1 MTATRYSF
9 TLESWQDFATV
20 WDEETGRAAA
30 TLRRPYATRMAQH
43 AVPMGDKW
51 TLWGTDGALIMS
63 RNLRPTRAAV
73 ARAIAARRAELEGAQ
88 SVEAPAVE
96 ASPAPAV
103 EASPAPAVLPVPM
116 TIEAAQRAHL
126 DAMERCA
133 DAIDSTDWIDDAADS
148 RGFFESPDL

>member
-1 MTATRYSF
+1 MTENRYSF